1 MKLYN
6 NNNNKHSSQENILE
20 KRTYNK
26 KTCSLLNLLQYEKKK
41 KKKGPYHSEIEE
53 NTKQHIKPKRLIL
66 EKGKQSLNNISWANF
81 RPVTLLILHP
91 NYSP

>member
-6 NNNNKHSSQENILE
+6 NNNNKHSSQKNILE
-20 KRTYNK
+20 KRTYTK

-41 KKKGPYHSEIEE
+41 KKGPYHREIEE